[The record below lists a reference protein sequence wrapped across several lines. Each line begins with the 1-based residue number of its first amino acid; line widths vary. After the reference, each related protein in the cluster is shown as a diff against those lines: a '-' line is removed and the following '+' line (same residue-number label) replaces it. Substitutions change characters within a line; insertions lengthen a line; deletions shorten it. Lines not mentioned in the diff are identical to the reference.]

1 MRTEFIE
8 TESSIL
14 VNFKRA
20 MYALMVIVVAVAIP
34 LLSYLELSYKVNA
47 NGQKKNVKVE
57 NIAGVKNNSNT
68 IAI

>member
-1 MRTEFIE
+1 MKTEFIE

-57 NIAGVKNNSNT
+57 NVAGIKINSNT